1 MHSLKDIAALEKDN
15 LTKLKRLEDK
25 ALFFTSSELSKAI
38 KAAFKSDLDTIKSR
52 DITTFSET
60 YTASMMVSWLL
71 GQYHV
76 LKSVDENIELSS
88 APIYLAVEPIP
99 FQEAIDSLKA
109 MIPTDSWE
117 YRQTE
122 AAVKLRSFTI
132 ANVSGGEAI
141 NRVKKLYTQ
150 ALEDGASKSETL
162 QKLDGFMEQAGIA
175 QANPYWLELHYRNNM
190 MTAYNS
196 GRWTQVANND
206 LVQYLVYSSVMD
218 AGTTEL
224 CRHLDDV
231 AKPKDDP
238 FWEIYYPPNHH
249 KCRGTVSPMSEKQ
262 FNALPSSSRKKSASV
277 DNTQIAGSDTMSKE
291 HQFKSSPVVALK
303 SIPRS
308 LMKEAKEFGLVES
321 ILEHSSKQSK
331 KELQEQISRASQ
343 LAIPI
348 KPLKEAIDDTPKLNP
363 YYEMISERLIADS
376 DEVLFGFTEDSAASG
391 DFIPSLQFILHLDDE
406 LAAMAHV
413 AAFDSEQVYRIDAV
427 SRADLKE
434 GEHIAVNTKE

>member
-1 MHSLKDIAALEKDN
+1 MYSLKDIAALEKEN

-38 KAAFKSDLDTIKSR
+38 KAAFKSDSSTLKNSYTTI
-52 DITTFSET
+52 FSET
-60 YTASMMVSWLL
+60 YAASMMVSWLL

-76 LKSVDENIELSS
+76 LKIVDEDIELSN

-122 AAVKLRSFTI
+122 AAVKLRAFTI
-132 ANVSGGEAI
+132 SNVSGNEAI
-141 NRVKKLYTQ
+141 NRVKTLYTE
-150 ALEDGASKSETL
+150 ALESGASKSETL
-162 QKLDGFMEQAGIA
+162 QKLDGFMEQAGIGE
-175 QANPYWLELHYRNNM
+175 ANPYWLELHYRNNM

-218 AGTTEL
+218 SGTTEL

-231 AKPKDDP
+231 AKPKNDA
-238 FWEIYYPPNHH
+238 FWETYYPPNHH

-262 FNALPSSSRKKSASV
+262 YKALPSSAHKKSDSV
-277 DNTQIAGSDTMSKE
+277 SKSQIARDDTMSKE

-308 LMKEAKEFGLVES
+308 LMKEAKEFELVKD
-321 ILEHSSKQSK
+321 ILEQSSKQSR
-331 KELQEQISRASQ
+331 KELTEQIVKATKRS
-343 LAIPI
+343 IPS
-348 KPLKEAIDDTPKLNP
+348 KVLKEAVDNTPELNP
-363 YYEMISERLIADS
+363 FYEMMSERLVADS
-376 DEVLFGFTEDSAASG
+376 DEVLFGFTELNTTSG
-391 DFIPSLQFILHLDDE
+391 DFVPSLQYILHLDDE
-406 LAAMAHV
+406 LTAMAHV
-413 AAFDSEQVYRIDAV
+413 AAFDSEEAYRIDV
-427 SRADLKE
+427 ISKADLNTE
-434 GEHIAVNTKE
+434 EYIAMEK